1 MTPAHSHI
9 DYELSRR
16 HDLPLVHIFDDDGRL
31 INVPQHF
38 LVIPDMFFLLIAVYF
53 TLYQLYKISKAN
65 VMAFAQRFQTL
76 EPIYTVLCKLQCC
89 LVLNTTVKLCFFVKI

>member
-1 MTPAHSHI
+1 MLCTGAVKVTPAHSHI

-53 TLYQLYKISKAN
+53 TLYHRDFRHLNQFTQFFAN
-65 VMAFAQRFQTL
+65 FSV
-76 EPIYTVLCKLQCC
+76 VWS
-89 LVLNTTVKLCFFVKI
+89 